1 MKTILKNFLFAALLL
16 PALTIGITGCEDDDD
31 GVEPKGNPI
40 DTIPNDTLDTIPK
53 NFRATIYMKQVVN
66 GITLMMN
73 TANKPYTNA
82 SGQDYSV
89 SRLQYLIS
97 DLTFN
102 KVGGE
107 STTIEGYHYV
117 DLDDTTT
124 LTYSPATKIPEGDYE
139 SISFTFGF
147 DEQDNVD
154 NAYSELNVLNWNWPG
169 MLGGGYHFMRL
180 EGDYDSLGTSKI
192 FRTHMGTARNNT
204 VTPTTFE
211 ANHFDVV
218 LTNSAFTADAD
229 FSFDL
234 EMDVA
239 QWYEDTYQWD
249 FNVYNAPIMPI
260 YDAQKKLNENGPTV
274 FSIANIQ

>member
-1 MKTILKNFLFAALLL
+1 MKSTMKKFLLAGLLL
-16 PALTIGITGCEDDDD
+16 PALIIGFTGCEDDDD
-31 GVEPKGNPI
+31 GGDDPK
-40 DTIPNDTLDTIPK
+40 PK
-53 NFRATIYMKQVVN
+53 PQTKSYSATINMTQVVDGAAFMLSN
-66 GITLMMN
+66 N
-73 TANKPYTNA
+73 TSNMPYTNA
-82 SGQDYSV
+82 SGQDYNV

-97 DLTFN
+97 DVTFN
-102 KVGGE
+102 KVGGG

-117 DLDDTTT
+117 DLDSTST
-124 LTYSPATKIPEGDYE
+124 LTYTPSMQIPEGDYE

-147 DEQDNVD
+147 DEQDNAG
-154 NAYSELNVLNWNWPG
+154 NYPELNFLNWNWPG

-180 EGDYDSLGTSKI
+180 EGDYDSSGTTKI

-218 LTNSAFTADAD
+218 LANSAFTVDTT

-234 EMDVA
+234 KMDVA
-239 QWYEDTYQWD
+239 QWYENTYQWD

-260 YDAQKKLNENGPTV
+260 YDAQKRLNENGPTV
-274 FSIANIQ
+274 FSIENIQ